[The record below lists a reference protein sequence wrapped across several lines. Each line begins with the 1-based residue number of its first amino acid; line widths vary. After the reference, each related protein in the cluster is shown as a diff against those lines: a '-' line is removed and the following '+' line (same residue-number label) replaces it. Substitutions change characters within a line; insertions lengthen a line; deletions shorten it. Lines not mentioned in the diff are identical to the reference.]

1 MVWNEF
7 GVIWTP
13 TEPLEGVEWI
23 YIYIFNTKLDVE
35 GQN

>member
-23 YIYIFNTKLDVE
+23 YIFNTKLDVK